1 MYTCQIK
8 NQCVNDRR
16 KILCVAKTSFCSRIN
31 GAKRMRSL
39 SRILNRSQRSSNS
52 ISSKERPIKSSWMA
66 LPTHFGYTVHM
77 HKSQISPEGDP
88 KRGSGSLGL
97 LCTCLVG
104 IAFSANYTNHA
115 PLIPSMMED
124 FGFSLAMAGFLTTG
138 IFLTHAGMQIPCGY
152 LADWLGA
159 RRVIAIALAQ
169 VCIGNFAIAF
179 ASAYWQLFFWKVF
192 VGLGTGACFVAG
204 AGYISAAFPEP
215 NKAHLAQGYYGGS
228 ILLGSGFV
236 IFAVPRVAATF
247 GWRGGFLA
255 TAAMAAA
262 AWIVWTSAAPS
273 PTPQQHMPVSFIGM
287 IADLRLWR
295 LGLMQMAS
303 FGLVIVVSSW
313 IAAFLQRSLLLDIVT
328 ASMLGSVALLL
339 GIIMRPLGGVLVR
352 RIHVRPMLCLSL
364 SLSAAGCFALAFDGG
379 SVALTVL
386 AIIMIGAGC
395 GLPYSALFT
404 RAAELFPSRAGAA
417 MGLVNMLGIV
427 MILIAPPLIGR
438 LVEWSGSFQSSFL
451 ALGVF
456 SVAAFAGTLGIHKP

>member
-1 MYTCQIK
+1 
-8 NQCVNDRR
+8 
-16 KILCVAKTSFCSRIN
+16 
-31 GAKRMRSL
+31 
-39 SRILNRSQRSSNS
+39 
-52 ISSKERPIKSSWMA
+52 
-66 LPTHFGYTVHM
+66 M

-88 KRGSGSLGL
+88 KRGSGNLGL
-97 LCTCLVG
+97 LCVCLVG
-104 IAFSANYTNHA
+104 FAFSANYTNHA
-115 PLIPSMMED
+115 PLIPSLTEA

-152 LADWLGA
+152 LADRLGA
-159 RRVIAIALAQ
+159 RRVIMIALAQ

-179 ASAYWQLFFWKVF
+179 ASAYWQLLFWKVF

-204 AGYISAAFPEP
+204 AGYISAAYPEP
-215 NKAHLAQGYYGGS
+215 KAHLAQGYYGGS

-236 IFAVPRVAATF
+236 IFAVPQVAAAF

-255 TAAMAAA
+255 TAGMAAA
-262 AWIVWTSAAPS
+262 AWIVWVSAAPS
-273 PTPQQHMPVSFIGM
+273 PAPQKHTHVSFGGM

-313 IAAFLQRSLLLDIVT
+313 ITIFLRRSMLLDTVT
-328 ASMLGSVALLL
+328 TSMLGSVALLL
-339 GIIMRPLGGVLVR
+339 GIIMRPLGGMLVR
-352 RIHVRPMLCLSL
+352 RMHVRPMLCLSL
-364 SLSAAGCFALAFDGG
+364 SLSTAGCFALAFDGV

-386 AIIMIGAGC
+386 AIILIGAGC

-404 RAAELFPSRAGAA
+404 RAAELFPSRASAA

-451 ALGVF
+451 ALGIF